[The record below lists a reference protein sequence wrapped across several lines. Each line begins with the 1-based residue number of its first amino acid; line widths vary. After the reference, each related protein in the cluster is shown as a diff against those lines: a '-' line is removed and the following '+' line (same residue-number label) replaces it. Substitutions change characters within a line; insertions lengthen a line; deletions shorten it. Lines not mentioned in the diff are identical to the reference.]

1 MPKDKEKKFNPVA
14 AQHKADKA
22 RQIKKGKA
30 AAAAQRTE
38 RLAKKNPYHLE
49 RQLDAL
55 KEAKERG
62 ELDARHLPR
71 IEGLEKEIRA
81 IRKAREELG
90 IKDEPRERRPRDGKV
105 LGKRR
110 RDGER
115 EEESSQTD
123 EDARDIPMPQDEENE
138 PPIPR
143 RKNKRPANGEQR
155 GPHPLPEKPPA
166 VESKAIYEAQPI
178 LRDLH
183 KEAARAFI
191 PKAVQEK
198 MKKAKGQAGL
208 LEPEELDRLEKA
220 GYGGG
225 KEVVEAEKVVDEAE
239 KEVVHKAMAND
250 DPDAAIDEEMKRFE
264 EEIGVL
270 DDTKTMRE
278 EAMEDARRA
287 ADEAEKEGVHT
298 MMEVEAKEDLKNN
311 SGPTVKKMAASLPG
325 LVDYSDSEDDEDEAN
340 DVEKEAEKAAD
351 AAEQEAEFSMMADE
365 EFDEFGN
372 PVSQAKKV
380 EQHLRR
386 VEIEEVPDEDL

>member
-30 AAAAQRTE
+30 AAATQRTE
-38 RLAKKNPYHLE
+38 RFAKKNPYHLE
-49 RQLDAL
+49 KQLDAL
-55 KEAKERG
+55 KEAKEKG

-71 IEGLEKEIRA
+71 IEGLEREIRA

-90 IKDEPRERRPRDGKV
+90 IKDEPPRERRPRDGKV

-110 RDGER
+110 RVER
-115 EEESSQTD
+115 EEESSETD
-123 EDARDIPMPQDEENE
+123 EDAKDIPMPKDEENE
-138 PPIPR
+138 PPIPG
-143 RKNKRPANGEQR
+143 RKNKRPANGER

-166 VESKAIYEAQPI
+166 VESKTTYEAKPA

-198 MKKAKGQAGL
+198 MRKAKGQAGL

-220 GYGGG
+220 GYSGG
-225 KEVVEAEKVVDEAE
+225 KKAREDAEKVVDEAE
-239 KEVVHKAMAND
+239 KEVVHKAMAKGN
-250 DPDAAIDEEMKRFE
+250 PDAAIDEEMRRFE
-264 EEIGVL
+264 EEVGVL
-270 DDTKTMRE
+270 DNTKTMKE
-278 EAMEDARRA
+278 EAMEDAQRA
-287 ADEAEKEGVHT
+287 ADEAEMEVVHT
-298 MMEVEAKEDLKNN
+298 MVEHDAKGDLEK
-311 SGPTVKKMAASLPG
+311 SSELAVKKMATSLPG

-340 DVEKEAEKAAD
+340 GVQEEAEQAAD
-351 AAEQEAEFSMMADE
+351 AAEKEAEFNMMADD

-372 PVSQAKKV
+372 PVSQATKV